1 MSDLHA
7 DALERVLNA
16 LGEALEAI
24 EEGITISDARQDDLP
39 LVWVNGAFL
48 RLTGYTRDEVIG
60 RNCRFLQGPETD
72 HGAVEALRESIAGRN
87 RVVTELINYT
97 KSGAPFWNRLS
108 LVPVFDEAGEI
119 EFFVGV
125 QSDVTPLRRAQEQL
139 DRLFDAA

>member
-1 MSDLHA
+1 MPDSHA

-24 EEGITISDARQDDLP
+24 EEGITIADARREDLP

-48 RLTGYTRDEVIG
+48 RLTGYTQDEVIG
-60 RNCRFLQGPETD
+60 RNCRFLQGPGTD
-72 HGAVEALRESIAGRN
+72 RGAVEALRKAIDGRS
-87 RVVTELINYT
+87 RIVTELLNYS
-97 KSGAPFWNRLS
+97 KSGEAFWNRLS
-108 LVPVFDEAGEI
+108 LVPVFDEAGEL

-139 DRLFDAA
+139 DQLFGAA